1 MRLVLASGSPRRSEM
16 FRANGY
22 DPEIIPSAK
31 EERVPAGLTP
41 AETVLYLSFLK
52 AHAVEEELLS
62 ERAEQTAEEPG
73 TDTKSPSSGFAE
85 SVFLVGADTVVYL
98 PEKPDGPVDVPAAKG
113 PVNGSYRGAI
123 LGKPKDATDAA
134 LMLRGLAN
142 TANYVF
148 TGVTV
153 IEAGT
158 PNRRSFVSVSRVDM
172 ADYGED
178 YIADYVASGEPMDK
192 AGGYALQ
199 GRQACKILS
208 VEGSKTH
215 VIGLPWEETEQALI
229 EMGYRKAP
237 R

>member
-52 AHAVEEELLS
+52 AHAVEEELL
-62 ERAEQTAEEPG
+62 AESA
-73 TDTKSPSSGFAE
+73 SSGSAE
-85 SVFLVGADTVVYL
+85 PVFLVGADTVVYL

-123 LGKPKDATDAA
+123 LGKPKDAADAA

-199 GRQACKILS
+199 GRQACKILF
-208 VEGSKTH
+208 VEGSKTN